1 VQFIEASAL
10 GVRAACYRL
19 TSARHPIE
27 IRLFPMIH
35 VGTTDYYQAIRTRL
49 ETCDVILFEGV
60 RSRVSGI
67 LVKAYEWAVRRKR
80 LGLVTQR
87 SALPL
92 RPLGKTLIHADSTT
106 AEFQA
111 DWSAI
116 PWHWRVPITLL
127 APLVGA
133 HLFFTA
139 TRESIGS
146 RLQTEDLPAER
157 DMQRDEDAPEFQAA
171 LITQRDSRLVKTIAK
186 LLAQPG
192 GASCAG
198 IVYGAAHMRAVTR
211 FLLDDHAYRVA
222 HGEWIDV
229 FTYDR

>member
-1 VQFIEASAL
+1 MQFIEASAL

-19 TSARHPIE
+19 TSARHSIE
-27 IRLFPMIH
+27 ICLFPMIH
-35 VGTTDYYQAIRTRL
+35 VGTADYYQAVRARL

-67 LVKAYEWAVRRKR
+67 LVKSYEWAVRRER

-87 SALPL
+87 AALPL
-92 RPLGKTLIHADSTT
+92 RALGKTLIHADSTT
-106 AEFQA
+106 AEFES
-111 DWSAI
+111 DWSAV
-116 PWHWRVPITLL
+116 PWHWPLPITLL

-133 HLFFTA
+133 HLFLTA
-139 TRESIGS
+139 SRESIGS
-146 RLQTEDLPAER
+146 RLQTEDLPSEE
-157 DMQRDEDAPEFQAA
+157 DMQRGEDAPEYEAA

-192 GASCAG
+192 GASRAG
-198 IVYGAAHMRAVTR
+198 VVYGAAHMRAVTR
-211 FLLDDHAYRVA
+211 FLLDAHAYRVA

-229 FTYDR
+229 FRYDC